1 MRFKGKTGILFWS
14 VVIGTDSLLLYCLF
28 TSAGWDWMI
37 VLFTA
42 FMVNL
47 IFIPLVVKNYV
58 EIEDGRLIQVIGF
71 CRDGMDIHEITEMYR
86 THNPIAAGALSL
98 DRIMIKGK
106 KRTMLVSVCDKEQ
119 LFAELKRLNPA
130 IHIR

>member
-1 MRFKGKTGILFWS
+1 
-14 VVIGTDSLLLYCLF
+14 
-28 TSAGWDWMI
+28 
-37 VLFTA
+37 
-42 FMVNL
+42 
-47 IFIPLVVKNYV
+47 
-58 EIEDGRLIQVIGF
+58 
-71 CRDGMDIHEITEMYR
+71 MDIHEITEMYR